1 MSLVGAGLLLVA
13 FAAALALASTAVP
26 SAPGRARASGT
37 LTCLA
42 GLGGVLAG
50 VGALLGA
57 AWSLTL
63 PHLLPLSEA
72 MLVVDPLSGLFMS
85 LVGAVAIATG
95 VYSIGYPHQ
104 PVSADGT
111 AHVAG
116 GVSSRTVQAA
126 LPLFVAAM
134 LLVPAAG
141 NVTTFLVLWELMA
154 LASLV
159 LVLAEHQS
167 RPEVA
172 QAGVWY
178 AAMTHAGLV
187 AILLGLVLLSTAAGT
202 ESFAGMRA
210 AAAGMSPATRSL
222 VFLLA
227 FAGFG
232 SKAGLVPLHVWLPR
246 AHPEAPSYVSALMS
260 AAMVN
265 LGVYGVL
272 RVGFDLL
279 GGGPR
284 WWWLLV
290 LVVGAL
296 SALYGVLQA
305 MAATDLKRLLAY
317 STTENM
323 GLILLGVGAS
333 RPVRRSR

>member
-1 MSLVGAGLLLVA
+1 M
-13 FAAALALASTAVP
+13 
-26 SAPGRARASGT
+26 
-37 LTCLA
+37 
-42 GLGGVLAG
+42 
-50 VGALLGA
+50 
-57 AWSLTL
+57 
-63 PHLLPLSEA
+63 
-72 MLVVDPLSGLFMS
+72 
-85 LVGAVAIATG
+85 I
-95 VYSIGYPHQ
+95 
-104 PVSADGT
+104 
-111 AHVAG
+111 
-116 GVSSRTVQAA
+116 
-126 LPLFVAAM
+126 
-134 LLVPAAG
+134 LVPAAG

-167 RPEVA
+167 RPEVG

-210 AAAGMSPATRSL
+210 AAAGMTPTTRSL

-290 LVVGAL
+290 LGVGCPVRPVRRPPGHGGHR
-296 SALYGVLQA
+296 SQE
-305 MAATDLKRLLAY
+305 AAGLLDHREHGAD
-317 STTENM
+317 
-323 GLILLGVGAS
+323 LLGVGGAGLFAAS
-333 RPVRRSR
+333 R